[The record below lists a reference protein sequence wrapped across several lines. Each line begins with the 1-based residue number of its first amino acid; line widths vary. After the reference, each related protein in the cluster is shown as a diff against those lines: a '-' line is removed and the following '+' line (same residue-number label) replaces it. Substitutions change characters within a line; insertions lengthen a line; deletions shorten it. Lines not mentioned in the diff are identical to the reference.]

1 MSNKGPKLNERVWTL
16 FEAAG
21 FHTKPSSHDPSEEVI
36 ALSPGKQRT
45 VDLSASDETL
55 GVKII
60 GWNKARRELKE
71 SLTVHFHDYEKLK
84 EIAGANSVLFVS
96 TEKEVSEEDK
106 QYAEDHGMLVW
117 GEDELRYYEV
127 LVDAIGEYAKYEIIH
142 SFGIRTDEEKSIHTV
157 LALRLHQPYPQSSAD
172 FFLFTITPDKLLKTC
187 TVLRRARGSADA
199 YQRVLRRDRLSGI
212 RKFVTEENALLPPN
226 IIVHFSDRVKW
237 DPVDIPDKDANGRP
251 ITLTRERDYE
261 VVVLSIPMEY
271 ASLELIDGQHR
282 LYGFIGTEPATRE
295 SFNLVVLG
303 MAGLPFEK
311 RRDVFVAINDKAR
324 RVDPNLVAY
333 LKYTDDEKRC
343 QQDTELM
350 AIKVVVELNK
360 TTPFKRRIRLIDFGD
375 QTITLKG
382 FSGYDLRGLLG
393 PRGLL
398 RKHYPN
404 ESQEYM
410 SALRLYFSLLKSFFE
425 EEWHHPERYIIFTNR
440 GISAFL
446 KLLKSILR
454 TCQCPLD
461 KDTVSE
467 YLQALKDNWTG
478 GWETS
483 QLRNSYVGSKGW
495 KDFHRDLV
503 AAIRQTYPDFQ
514 E

>member
-1 MSNKGPKLNERVWTL
+1 MNDKGAELNERVWRL
-16 FEAAG
+16 FERAG
-21 FHTKPSSHDPSEEVI
+21 FQTSPSSHNLSEEVI
-36 ALSPGKQRT
+36 KLSPGRKRT
-45 VDLSASDETL
+45 VDLCAIDEAL
-55 GVKII
+55 DVKII
-60 GWNKARRELKE
+60 GWNKARKDLKE
-71 SLTVHFHDYEKLK
+71 SLTVHIHDYEKLRDTF
-84 EIAGANSVLFVS
+84 GANSVLFVL
-96 TEKEVSEEDK
+96 TEKEVSKEDQQYVEERR
-106 QYAEDHGMLVW
+106 MRIW
-117 GEDELRYYEV
+117 GEDELRYYEL
-127 LVDAIGEYAKYEIIH
+127 LVDAIGGYAKYEIIR
-142 SFGIRTDEEKSIHTV
+142 SFGIDTDEEKVIHTA
-157 LALRLHQPYPQSSAD
+157 LALRIHQPFSQSD
-172 FFLFTITPDKLLKTC
+172 TDLFLFTTTPDRLLKTC
-187 TVLRRARGSADA
+187 AVLRRARGSADA
-199 YQRVLRRDRLSGI
+199 YQRMLRKHRLSGI
-212 RKFVTEENALLPPN
+212 QKFVTMDNALLPPN

-237 DPVDIPDKDANGRP
+237 DSVKTDLRDANDRP
-251 ITLTRERDYE
+251 IVLARERNCE
-261 VVVLSIPMEY
+261 LVALSIPMEY

-282 LYGFIGTEPATRE
+282 LYGFAGTEPATRE

-333 LKYTDDEKRC
+333 LKHTDDETKC

-350 AIKVVVELNK
+350 AIKIVVELNE
-360 TTPFKRRIRLIDFGD
+360 TTPFKRRIRIIDFGN

-393 PRGLL
+393 PRGLF

-404 ESQEYM
+404 ESQEYV
-410 SALRLYFSLLKSFFE
+410 SALRLYFRLIKSFFKE
-425 EEWHHPERYIIFTNR
+425 ECRHPEKYIIFTNR

-454 TCQCPLD
+454 TCECPLD
-461 KDTVSE
+461 EDTVKK
-467 YLQALKDNWTG
+467 YLLALKDNWTD

-483 QLRNSYVGSKGW
+483 ELKNSYVGSKGW

-503 AAIRQTYPDFQ
+503 SAIRKPYPDFR

>member
-1 MSNKGPKLNERVWTL
+1 MNDKGAELNERVWRL
-16 FEAAG
+16 FERAG
-21 FHTKPSSHDPSEEVI
+21 FQTSPSSHNPSEEVI
-36 ALSPGKQRT
+36 MLSPSKKRT
-45 VDLSASDETL
+45 VDLCASDAAL

-60 GWNKARRELKE
+60 GWNKAGKDLRE
-71 SLTVHFHDYEKLK
+71 SLTVHIHDYEKLRD
-84 EIAGANSVLFVS
+84 IAGANSVLFVS
-96 TEKEVSEEDK
+96 TEKEVSKEDQ
-106 QYAEDHGMLVW
+106 QYVEQRGMRVW
-117 GEDELRYYEV
+117 EEDELRYYEV
-127 LVDAIGEYAKYEIIH
+127 LVDAIGKYAKYEIIR
-142 SFGIRTDEEKSIHTV
+142 SFGIGTDEEKVIHTV
-157 LALRLHQPYPQSSAD
+157 LALRLHQPYSQSRTD
-172 FFLFTITPDKLLKTC
+172 LFLFTMTPEKLLKTC
-187 TVLRRARGSADA
+187 AVLRRARGSADA
-199 YQRVLRRDRLSGI
+199 YQRVLRKDRLGGI
-212 RKFVTEENALLPPN
+212 RKFVTMENALLPPN

-237 DPVDIPDKDANGRP
+237 DPVQTTIRDANDRP
-251 ITLTRERDYE
+251 IVLARERDCE
-261 VVVLSIPMEY
+261 LVALSIPMEY

-282 LYGFIGTEPATRE
+282 LYGFAGTEPDTRE
-295 SFNLVVLG
+295 NFNLVVLG
-303 MAGLPFEK
+303 MAGLPFDK

-333 LKYTDDEKRC
+333 LKYTDDDKKC

-350 AIKVVVELNK
+350 AIKIAVELNK
-360 TTPFKRRIRLIDFGD
+360 ISPFKRRIRLIDFGD

-398 RKHYPN
+398 RIHYPN
-404 ESQEYM
+404 ESCKYV
-410 SALRLYFSLLKSFFE
+410 STLRLYFGLLKSFFE
-425 EEWHHPERYIIFTNR
+425 EEWQQPEKYIIFTNR

-461 KDTVSE
+461 NDIVSK

-483 QLRNSYVGSKGW
+483 ELRNSYVGSKGW
-495 KDFHRDLV
+495 KDLHRNLV
-503 AAIRQTYPDFQ
+503 AAIRQSYPDFQ